1 MFDVAVL
8 AREAAP
14 SLRAGAPEG
23 GERCPPA
30 ARPPASLECPRPL
43 GSGGRPRCAGEGRGR
58 LAEAEG
64 RHARILIT
72 TSTGAC
78 QGPAA
83 PANHRVRGAGGRGGR
98 EAPSAAPGPGRLR
111 SQWELPGRRGGG
123 ARAARGPSRPPP
135 ARSSDERLR
144 GAGLRG
150 SLRPLAPAARLPSAA
165 RSWAL
170 PRGGWDAAR
179 GVCSQPPKVPWVRVG
194 GSGCGADC
202 GRSSG
207 VRGQTPG
214 CPAGCIRRPLAR
226 AGLPPEFRWVSSHQR
241 TFQGLL

>member
-8 AREAAP
+8 AREASPLPPGWCA
-14 SLRAGAPEG
+14 RG

-43 GSGGRPRCAGEGRGR
+43 GSGGRPRCAGEGCGR
-58 LAEAEG
+58 LAEAQG

-123 ARAARGPSRPPP
+123 ARAARGPSRPSPP
-135 ARSSDERLR
+135 APPTSACGARASGGPCGPRRPPLVSRALREAGPSRAGTGTR
-144 GAGLRG
+144 GARRLLAATKGPMGARRRRRVRSGSRAELGGPGTNAGLSG
-150 SLRPLAPAARLPSAA
+150 GVHSPAPCA
-165 RSWAL
+165 
-170 PRGGWDAAR
+170 
-179 GVCSQPPKVPWVRVG
+179 
-194 GSGCGADC
+194 
-202 GRSSG
+202 
-207 VRGQTPG
+207 
-214 CPAGCIRRPLAR
+214 RRPPA
-226 AGLPPEFRWVSSHQR
+226 
-241 TFQGLL
+241 